1 MSPPAVLLEQL
12 AEARR
17 AGRTFDESWPMAV
30 GAAVRAAQR
39 LERQEWAQVLG
50 SMADAWR
57 AAWERRPPTAGELA
71 AASLDSLRGRGE
83 PLPDRECRR
92 CGGGIP
98 DTRGRRCTALYCS
111 DRCRREAAEKRRW
124 VAA

>member
-17 AGRTFDESWPMAV
+17 AGRTFDESWPVAL

-39 LERQEWAQVLG
+39 FERQEWAQVLG
-50 SMADAWR
+50 SMADSWR

-71 AASLDSLRGRGE
+71 LATVDSFRGRGE
-83 PLPDRECRR
+83 TLPDRECRH

-98 DTRGRRCTALYCS
+98 DERGRRGAAFYCS
-111 DRCRREAAEKRRW
+111 DRCRREASEQRRW